1 MRICSS
7 LFVVL
12 ALAVTGCA
20 SIENAMGRLT
30 VRDYTA
36 KTGERVMAGQAE
48 PKDEYRC
55 RLITRQSQ
63 DWGLS
68 GNMNEVAATE
78 RVTAVA
84 VDTAPGLGA
93 NYAFIDTPSETSVMG
108 FNINAFDDAE
118 VAYYA
123 CAALPAPEY

>member
-1 MRICSS
+1 MNMKLLVMILVTLAISGCVS
-7 LFVVL
+7 L
-12 ALAVTGCA
+12 
-20 SIENAMGRLT
+20 ENAIGQIT
-30 VRDYTA
+30 VKNYTA
-36 KTGERVMAGQAE
+36 ETGERVMAGQAE

-55 RLITRQSQ
+55 RLVTQQTQ

-68 GNMNEVAATE
+68 GNMNKAAAIE

-93 NYAFIDTPSETSVMG
+93 NYAFARVPSETSIMG
-108 FNINAFDDAE
+108 FNINAFDDAQ

-123 CAALPAPEY
+123 CTSLPPVG